1 MIGIINSPI
10 SSSGWKVQD
19 GNVIEGEDGKYRYWT
34 SQVHGRDMPGTP
46 LELDL
51 QRLTP
56 PHKILGAHTHGAHA
70 APSAPPAARPR
81 GPIVLHYASF
91 LELSEIMRD
100 APPPEARVAP
110 RGRRGRGAGPRGSGF
125 SCQLR
130 AAWTLWIHQSAI
142 VPTFSP
148 WTLASPCPMARGG
161 NARH

>member
-1 MIGIINSPI
+1 MIRKSNDWDILRGEGVIGIINSPI

-70 APSAPPAARPR
+70 APSAPPAARPC

-125 SCQLR
+125 SCLPNCGR
-130 AAWTLWIHQSAI
+130 PERFGSTK
-142 VPTFSP
+142 V
-148 WTLASPCPMARGG
+148 R
-161 NARH
+161 